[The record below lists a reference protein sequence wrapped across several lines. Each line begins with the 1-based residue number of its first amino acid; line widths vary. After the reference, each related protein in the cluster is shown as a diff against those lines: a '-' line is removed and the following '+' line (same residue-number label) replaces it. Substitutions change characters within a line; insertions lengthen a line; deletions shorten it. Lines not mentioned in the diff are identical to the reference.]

1 MVRKKRSKRIWLPLA
16 AFFMLHSAQA
26 ELLTG
31 EARLACEAVLCLSS
45 SERPSECNPAL
56 SHYFGIKR
64 YRKGALDWGKTV
76 NARKAFLGLCPASS
90 STDTGNM
97 PALIHAIAQGA
108 GRCDADFLNQRLRVP
123 KVRRECTLGDG
134 SDRDRCYQVSYYVI
148 SDKKPAYCQ
157 AYEENGL
164 TALDKTEYVGSPE
177 TGGRWVT
184 VNQHEQRH

>member
-1 MVRKKRSKRIWLPLA
+1 MA
-16 AFFMLHSAQA
+16 AIGSFFMLNSAQA

-97 PALIHAIAQGA
+97 PALIHAIAQGT

-134 SDRDRCYQVSYYVI
+134 SDRDRCPTYWGQFKLRGFFVVLSVSQLSRRLNQVLSWNAKFCMKLP
-148 SDKKPAYCQ
+148 DHRQ
-157 AYEENGL
+157 G
-164 TALDKTEYVGSPE
+164 
-177 TGGRWVT
+177 
-184 VNQHEQRH
+184 